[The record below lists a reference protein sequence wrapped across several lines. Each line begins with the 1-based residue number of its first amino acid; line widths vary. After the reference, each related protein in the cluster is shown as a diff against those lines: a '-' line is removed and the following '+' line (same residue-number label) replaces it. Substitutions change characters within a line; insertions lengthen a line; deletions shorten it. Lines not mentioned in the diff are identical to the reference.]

1 MAKRGITAAQRAD
14 IKKLTKTANERLR
27 SATAGQRSY
36 LEYQV
41 NKATGAKKFSG
52 RTKGMSYVEAKHQL
66 EKLQR
71 FLDAKTSTKTGW
83 KALKKQQLQAANK
96 RWKSWGYNLTDNEL
110 ALILQQVDTKDK
122 TAYYQAVDKVQA
134 AKFMGGGYELDDNA
148 IAAAIDEKISEQQ
161 AAQGLIKARGKSK

>member
-1 MAKRGITAAQRAD
+1 
-14 IKKLTKTANERLR
+14 
-27 SATAGQRSY
+27 
-36 LEYQV
+36 
-41 NKATGAKKFSG
+41 
-52 RTKGMSYVEAKHQL
+52 
-66 EKLQR
+66 
-71 FLDAKTSTKTGW
+71 
-83 KALKKQQLQAANK
+83 LQAANK